1 MISAKYLR
9 PISSIIIM
17 VYFASC
23 TTTYEVTR
31 RSELD
36 NPDDLGEITVRT
48 KDEKEYELKYYV
60 LKDST
65 LNCVGTVETD
75 GLKKSFKGKLNLSD
89 IKQIEATKT
98 DWGKTILI
106 TGAGSVVLLTSYI
119 FWAKQDDG
127 LRNHVVVKYPS
138 GGGCNGIS
146 NNFHHNNESKLNAA
160 GLKEMLDIKS
170 IYPNKVTYFNIV
182 SGSETFLFEVVNDKS
197 RIEIEMVD
205 ELPEEV
211 DNSDTLTIYLDK

>member
-1 MISAKYLR
+1 MLQAKYLR
-9 PISSIIIM
+9 YISSILLM
-17 VYFASC
+17 VYFTSC

-36 NPDDLGEITVRT
+36 NPDDLGEITVQT
-48 KDEKEYELKYYV
+48 TDGKEYELEYYS

-65 LNCVGTVETD
+65 LSCFGTVEKY
-75 GLKKSFKGKLNLSD
+75 GLKKACKGKLNLSD

-106 TGAGSVVLLTSYI
+106 TGAGSVVLLTSYF

-138 GGGCNGIS
+138 GGGCNAMS
-146 NNFHHNNESKLNAA
+146 NNFHHNNENKLNAA
-160 GLKEMLDIKS
+160 GLKDMINIRSINTDKIVYLNIIKDNNMF
-170 IYPNKVTYFNIV
+170 YFKVV
-182 SGSETFLFEVVNDKS
+182 DDVK

-205 ELPEEV
+205 KFPADVDSSNILVIEL
-211 DNSDTLTIYLDK
+211 NK